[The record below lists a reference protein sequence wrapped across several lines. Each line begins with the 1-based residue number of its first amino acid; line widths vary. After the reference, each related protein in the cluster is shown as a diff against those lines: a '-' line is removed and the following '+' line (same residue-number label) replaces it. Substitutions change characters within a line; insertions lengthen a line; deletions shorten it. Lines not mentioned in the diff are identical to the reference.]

1 MKFPSYP
8 KIPNIYQMRAEDIAD
23 KEFIVQIKRDGSNV
37 GVWMDDYGELQ
48 LFTRNQNPARGD
60 IYKTLDACEHRDDL
74 VDYFEG
80 GMRDDV
86 LFIELMVKGK
96 SPARYEVNDE
106 PSFALFDVWCDGEF
120 QPPTLI
126 PIIGELHKIP
136 CVQTIGFIQGDAI
149 QEEYWLNHS
158 APWEGVV
165 FKEMGYNPMMLK
177 LKHPKPE
184 PTNKRERSIEKPLLP
199 EDEVYS
205 TVFKVLMDMPR
216 EDRHVISKAMPLIGA
231 AIAKECSEQGA
242 RVKNLIHYYNEV
254 IKEWP

>member
-8 KIPNIYQMRAEDIAD
+8 KIQNIYQMRAEDIAG
-23 KEFIVQIKRDGSNV
+23 KQFVVQVKRDGSNV
-37 GVWMDDYGELQ
+37 GVWMDDAGELQ

-60 IYKTLDACEHRDDL
+60 IYKTLDACEHRDAL
-74 VDYFEG
+74 VNYFVG
-80 GMRDDV
+80 QGRDDV

-106 PSFALFDVWCDGEF
+106 PSFALFDVWSDGKF
-120 QPPTLI
+120 QSPRLI
-126 PIIGELHKIP
+126 PLASYTFKIP
-136 CVQTIGFIQGDAI
+136 CVQTIGVVWGDAI

-158 APWEGVV
+158 MPWEGVV
-165 FKEMGYNPMMLK
+165 FKEVACDPMMFK

-184 PTNKRERSIEKPLLP
+184 PTNKRERSLEKPLLP

-205 TVFKVLMDMPR
+205 TVFKTLMDMPR
-216 EDRHVISKAMPLIGA
+216 EDRHVVSKAMPLVGA

-242 RVKNLIHYYNEV
+242 RVKNLIRYYNEV
-254 IKEWP
+254 VKELP